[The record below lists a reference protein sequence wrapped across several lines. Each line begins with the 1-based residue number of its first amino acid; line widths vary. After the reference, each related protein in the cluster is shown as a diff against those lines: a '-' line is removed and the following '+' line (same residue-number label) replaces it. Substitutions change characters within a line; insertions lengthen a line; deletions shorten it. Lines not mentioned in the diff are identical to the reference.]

1 MGNRSFIVCD
11 LFRLLNLIPFGSAS
25 SETKFYGR
33 FLMSL
38 SFKLVIFILRKTV
51 MTELFTAALKKQKD
65 LISSPKTLHLE
76 TVLLLTIFY

>member
-1 MGNRSFIVCD
+1 
-11 LFRLLNLIPFGSAS
+11 
-25 SETKFYGR
+25 
-33 FLMSL
+33 MSL